1 MKSIIIRRIVIAM
14 IIIAIV
20 VLCFFGFRLYYQKSN
35 TNTVAK
41 EKFLDYFVD
50 SEDEIIYALDTLK
63 PESPRYINTMLSFLY
78 NRVEKRQ
85 PVSDQSFDSL
95 ERLIRQDSTPLRM
108 GMLHYI
114 KSRHFFGSNFYQSY
128 NEALAAKECF
138 LAAKDTTGLIRAYV
152 SLAYRYPSNSTTSD
166 AVNDKDIKANK
177 SEFLRLSG
185 LSKEPVDQVN
195 YIYTILCEDEK
206 LLHDISYYESLFNK
220 MMNIS
225 NKAKRISLL
234 YNNYSVM
241 ANIYRLKGYHKKGD
255 SLLLLKLKIANCEE
269 EHDAIYDLVYSKDI
283 TYNFNTDSVIS
294 FLKASIDS
302 YEYNHIKDPNFLIRN
317 YDFLAEN
324 YFIKKDY
331 KNAYVY
337 RSKKDSIE
345 TVINEAEAQGQISS
359 IENKYKLK
367 QKDFEIKTAERE
379 KERIFFFLVMSIL
392 LAAIA
397 CYMGYYNYKARLK
410 LVELNDQQDDIKRV
424 ISHDLLSPLNSL
436 EALTARLSK
445 GLVPGTESA
454 ADANRQ
460 QLYIQNIRSLCH
472 NLVGW
477 LWNDRTVNESKVSGK
492 ELLDELVY
500 DLEGFFSSYQCVVEM
515 DVPEYFS
522 DTAIKDPNAIKVIL
536 RNLLTNSVRHGKSS
550 RIKIKMESKSSKL
563 VVSIQDNGYLIDE
576 ELAAELQDFLNGKS
590 DSTSITGLGL
600 YLTGKFLSRI
610 KGKYEIRQSNEEG
623 FVNKHVVTIRLQKII
638 QGKFSA

>member
-1 MKSIIIRRIVIAM
+1 MKTKREY
-14 IIIAIV
+14 
-20 VLCFFGFRLYYQKSN
+20 FGFTLLLSLLLLFSCHQKSN
-35 TNTVAK
+35 PDGLAN
-41 EKFLDYFVD
+41 EKFKDYLID
-50 SEDEIIYALDTLK
+50 DELLQSLDTLK
-63 PESPRYINTMLSFLY
+63 LGDPDYLIETLKFLNYQVDMNQLVSNESLART
-78 NRVEKRQ
+78 
-85 PVSDQSFDSL
+85 
-95 ERLIRQDSTPLRM
+95 ERNIRQDSTPVKM
-108 GMLHYI
+108 GIFHYI
-114 KSRHFFGSNFYQSY
+114 KSRNYLRTDYYQSY
-128 NEALAAKECF
+128 REGLAAKECF
-138 LAAKDTTGLIRAYV
+138 LAAKDTLGLIAAYYT
-152 SLAYRYPSNSTTSD
+152 LGYRYPTNSISKD
-166 AVNDKDIKANK
+166 VVNAEDIKAYRK
-177 SEFLRLSG
+177 KYLHLIGSLKDSFS
-185 LSKEPVDQVN
+185 QVS
-195 YIYTILCEDEK
+195 YIYTILNEGDYSR
-206 LLHDISYYESLFNK
+206 DITYYESLFNK
-220 MMNIS
+220 MMAIS
-225 NKAKRISLL
+225 NQDNNMRLW
-234 YNNYSVM
+234 YNNYSLM
-241 ANIYRLKGYHKKGD
+241 THIYLSKGYYTKSD
-255 SLLLLKLKIANCEE
+255 SLLLFKLKIADCEHE
-269 EHDAIYDLVYSKDI
+269 YDAISDFVDYSSYKNNPDSLINVLEASLDSYRYSDIEDPDFLVRVYS
-283 TYNFNTDSVIS
+283 
-294 FLKASIDS
+294 L
-302 YEYNHIKDPNFLIRN
+302 
-317 YDFLAEN
+317 LAEN
-324 YFIKKDY
+324 YFEKNDY

-337 RSKKDSIE
+337 RAKKDS
-345 TVINEAEAQGQISS
+345 VQAVMNEAEAQNQISN
-359 IENKYKLK
+359 IEGKYKLK
-367 QKDFEIKTAERE
+367 QKDFEIKTAQRE

-397 CYMGYYNYKARLK
+397 GYMGYYNYKARLK

-424 ISHDLLSPLNSL
+424 ISHDLLSPLSSL
-436 EALTARLSK
+436 EMLTARLSK

-623 FVNKHVVTIRLQKII
+623 FVNEHMVIVPIKKRFNK
-638 QGKFSA
+638 SAQ